1 MGFAVVHMQ
10 KIKGGGVRGIQS
22 HNNREHPPKTNPD
35 IDFSRTAENYDL
47 IYHDNYYRGI
57 KQTIESFA
65 TQTNTVRKDAVV
77 MCSFIVT
84 SDEQT
89 MKAMSEQTQREFF
102 NDSLQ
107 WFAERYGGSNIINA
121 TVHMDETTPHM
132 HLGIV
137 PITEDGRLSAK
148 SIFTR
153 KELTEIQTD
162 FSKEVG
168 AKYGLERGKEG
179 SERKHLSEQ
188 QFKLQK
194 ANEKFKEIES
204 KMVKVAQRAEN
215 QSETIRKGL
224 GYIESLD
231 KKKASLESDIAALE
245 GQIEGMV
252 LSIKEISSIN
262 PQRTVTGAYKG
273 ITESEIQNLKKTA
286 IKGLQYEYEYKKLEA
301 EYEKVKRLVPPIQER
316 IQAEKNK
323 ERILVLEKAL
333 DALPVQIREQILPEK
348 QKKKSQNYQFE
359 R

>member
-47 IYHDNYYRGI
+47 IYHDNYYRGV
-57 KQTIESFA
+57 KQTIEFFA
-65 TQTNTVRKDAVV
+65 TETNTVRKDAVV
-77 MCSFIVT
+77 MCSFIIT

-89 MKAMSEQTQREFF
+89 MKAMPKQTQREFF
-102 NDSLQ
+102 EDSLK

-153 KELTEIQTD
+153 KELSEIQTC

-194 ANEKFKEIES
+194 TNEKFKEIES
-204 KMVKVAQRAEN
+204 KMFEIAQKALGDI
-215 QSETIRKGL
+215 ETL
-224 GYIESLD
+224 S
-231 KKKASLESDIAALE
+231 KKKASLEGDIEALE

-286 IKGLQYEYEYKKLEA
+286 IKGLQFEYEYKKLEV
-301 EYEKVKRLVPPIQER
+301 EYEKLKRLVPPIQER
-316 IQAEKNK
+316 IQAQKNK
-323 ERILVLEKAL
+323 ERLLMLEKAL

-348 QKKKSQNYQFE
+348 QKKKSQNHQFE